1 MTLFKPSR
9 AMHSMRQNNA
19 CCAEPKRFAMNE
31 PGEPGFRGRGHGG
44 GHGRG
49 AGHGLGQGLGQGRGQ
64 GGGQGRGGPGGRL
77 RRLLE
82 HGDLR
87 LLVLHLIA
95 DRPRHGYEIIKA
107 IEELAGGAYTPSPGV
122 VYPTLTLLEEIGH
135 VSSIAEGN
143 RKSFT
148 ITPDGTA
155 ALAAD
160 RASLDAILARIA
172 QVQAQIR
179 AEEPA
184 LPVVRA
190 MENLRTALR
199 LKLASDTTPP
209 ELARKIADAIDHTA
223 RIVEDL

>member
-1 MTLFKPSR
+1 MAIIKRIR
-9 AMHSMRQNNA
+9 AMHSMRQNSA
-19 CCAEPKRFAMNE
+19 CCAEPKRFAMDE
-31 PGEPGFRGRGHGG
+31 SGERGFRGRGHGG
-44 GHGRG
+44 GFGRG
-49 AGHGLGQGLGQGRGQ
+49 H
-64 GGGQGRGGPGGRL
+64 GGGHGRGGPGGRL

-95 DRPRHGYEIIKA
+95 ERPRHGYEIIKA
-107 IEELAGGAYTPSPGV
+107 IEDLAGGAYTPSPGV

-135 VSSIAEGN
+135 VSSSAEGN

-148 ITPDGTA
+148 VTPDGTA

-160 RASLDAILARIA
+160 RASLEAILARIA
-172 QVQAQIR
+172 QVQAQSR

-199 LKLASDTTPP
+199 LKLEGGATAP
-209 ELARKIADAIDHTA
+209 ELARKIADAIDHAA

>member
-1 MTLFKPSR
+1 MTIFR
-9 AMHSMRQNNA
+9 HIRGMGSMRQGSG
-19 CCAEPKRFAMNE
+19 CCAESKRFARDQPDE
-31 PGEPGFRGRGHGG
+31 LGFRGRGHGG
-44 GHGRG
+44 GHG
-49 AGHGLGQGLGQGRGQ
+49 H
-64 GGGQGRGGPGGRL
+64 GRGGPGGRL

-95 DRPRHGYEIIKA
+95 ERPRHGYEIIKA
-107 IEELAGGAYTPSPGV
+107 IEDLAGGAYTPSPGV

-155 ALAAD
+155 ALAEDCAN
-160 RASLDAILARIA
+160 LDAILTRIS
-172 QVQAQIR
+172 QVRAQAQ
-179 AEEPA
+179 AQEPA

-199 LKLASDTTPP
+199 LKLATGPTAP
-209 ELARKIADAIDHTA
+209 ELARQIADAIDQAA
-223 RIVEDL
+223 RTVEEL